1 MKAETIGLLAI
12 AAVLTACTPKSDVDK
27 CVDAWDATVRDIPD
41 DNQKRLYESQGQYI
55 YTKAEERHR
64 QRLICMQVAGKQNE

>member
-1 MKAETIGLLAI
+1 MKAAVIGLLAI
-12 AAVLTACTPKSDVDK
+12 AVTLAGCTQKSDVDK

-41 DNQKRLYESQGQYI
+41 DNQKRLYEYKGQYT